1 MNKIIFIIFILL
13 NAVYAATLNEIDSKV
28 LKELDIEPSF
38 LSNRTFKNIFDE
50 YSSSENISY
59 YNNII
64 RKSSL
69 NSQIVKSEIENE
81 NLPEAA
87 FFIPLIEAHFVN
99 QTRGKNSPA
108 GIWQFVPETASTLKL
123 RNDEFID
130 ERLDLIKSTDAAS
143 LFLNRYN
150 DKLDKWYL
158 ALIAYNCGEGRVI
171 EGVARAS
178 LDRYLEL
185 NPNMSDNPNILGYKR
200 SLEEYRRTKSGIK
213 DLYNIYNR
221 LGKQQAAYSFDYLLE
236 NNPQKSYLPE
246 SSVVYLNKL
255 VAFSIISNRNLFKSI
270 NNKSKYKLEKVKANK
285 GLQLRSIASAIDM
298 DYEEFKSINKHIKKD
313 TIPSD
318 SRNYSIYI
326 PTEKLDIYNQR
337 MSTITPIK
345 QPIVENSKDRK
356 KEEKINSK
364 DIKKEEKVSSKDS
377 KTKEKQSA
385 KDKKLID
392 KKDSDKPIIHVVKKG
407 DTLDS
412 VAKKYKV
419 DIKKLKVVNSKKSKL
434 IDIGDKIEIY
444 K

>member
-64 RKSSL
+64 KRSSL

-81 NLPEAA
+81 NLPNAA
-87 FFIPLIEAHFVN
+87 FFIPLIESHFSN
-99 QTRGKNSPA
+99 QTSTKNNPA

-185 NPNMSDNPNILGYKR
+185 NPNMSDNPNILNYKR
-200 SLEEYRRTKSGIK
+200 TLEDYRRSKTGIK
-213 DLYNIYNR
+213 DLYTIYNR
-221 LGKQQAAYSFDYLLE
+221 IGKQQAAYNFDYLLD
-236 NNPQKSYLPE
+236 NNQEKKYLPE

-285 GLQLRSIASAIDM
+285 GLQLRSIANAIGM

-318 SRNYSIYI
+318 SRNYSVYI

-337 MSTITPIK
+337 MSGLIPIK
-345 QPIVENSKDRK
+345 QPVTVLKEEKSNSKDT
-356 KEEKINSK
+356 
-364 DIKKEEKVSSKDS
+364 
-377 KTKEKQSA
+377 KTKEKQSI
-385 KDKKLID
+385 KDTKVTN
-392 KKDSDKPIIHVVKKG
+392 KKDNNDKPIVYVAKKG

-412 VAKKYKV
+412 IAKKYKV
-419 DIKKLKVVNSKKSKL
+419 DIKKLKITTNKKSKT
-434 IDIGDKIEIY
+434 IDAGDKIEIY

>member
-1 MNKIIFIIFILL
+1 MNKIIYIIFILL
-13 NAVYAATLNEIDSKV
+13 INNIYARGLNEVDSKV

-38 LSNRTFKNIFDE
+38 LSNKTFKNIFDE
-50 YSSSENISY
+50 YSSNENISY

-64 RKSSL
+64 KKSSL

-87 FFIPLIEAHFVN
+87 FFIPLLEAHFVN

-143 LFLNRYN
+143 LFLNRYY

-185 NPNMSDNPNILGYKR
+185 NPNMSENPNILNYKR
-200 SLEEYRRTKSGIK
+200 TLEEYRRTKSGIK
-213 DLYNIYNR
+213 DLYTIYNR
-221 LGKQQAAYSFDYLLE
+221 IGKQQAAYSFDYLLE
-236 NNPQKSYLPE
+236 NNQEKSYLPE
-246 SSVVYLNKL
+246 TSVVYLNKL
-255 VAFSIISNRNLFKSI
+255 VAFSMISNRNLFKSI

-285 GLQLRSIASAIDM
+285 GLQLKSIATAIGM

-318 SRNYSIYI
+318 SRTYSVYI
-326 PTEKLDIYNQR
+326 PSEKLEIYNQR
-337 MSTITPIK
+337 MLGVTPSK
-345 QPIVENSKDRK
+345 QPVNTNTKDNK
-356 KEEKINSK
+356 KEEKN
-364 DIKKEEKVSSKDS
+364 
-377 KTKEKQSA
+377 T
-385 KDKKLID
+385 KDKKQSIKD
-392 KKDSDKPIIHVVKKG
+392 TKPTKVVEKKDNSAKPIIYIVKKG

-412 VAKKYKV
+412 IAKKYKI
-419 DIKKLKVVNSKKSKL
+419 DTKKLKISSNKKSKT
-434 IDIGDKIEIY
+434 IDTGDKIEIY